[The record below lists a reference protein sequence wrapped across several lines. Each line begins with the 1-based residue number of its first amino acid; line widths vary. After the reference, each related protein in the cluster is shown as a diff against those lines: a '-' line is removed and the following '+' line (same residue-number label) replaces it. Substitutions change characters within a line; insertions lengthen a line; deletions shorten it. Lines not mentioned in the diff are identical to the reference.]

1 MHAGPQTTPTLR
13 RRPRHAA
20 RATCV
25 ALADMPAYPPA
36 LVDMV
41 ERTIRELPRGRLW
54 FTYKDIRFYFGVS
67 RATVA
72 RRLREGLVPGV
83 LMEGD
88 SVIEDAPVRRFDL
101 EQLRWL
107 LLAVRF
113 HSRRRPDASRI

>member
-1 MHAGPQTTPTLR
+1 
-13 RRPRHAA
+13 
-20 RATCV
+20 
-25 ALADMPAYPPA
+25 
-36 LVDMV
+36 MV

-54 FTYKDIRFYFGVS
+54 FTYKDIQFYFGVS

-113 HSRRRPDASRI
+113 HSRRRPDQSRI